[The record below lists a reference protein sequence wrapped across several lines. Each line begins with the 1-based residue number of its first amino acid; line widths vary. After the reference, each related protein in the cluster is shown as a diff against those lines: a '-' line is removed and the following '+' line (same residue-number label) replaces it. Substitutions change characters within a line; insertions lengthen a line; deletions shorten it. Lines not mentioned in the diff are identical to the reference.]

1 VIALVVLAGAAGTGK
16 TTVGRRL
23 ARCLG
28 AALLDLDTVTGP
40 LVELL
45 LEREDY
51 GSTYE
56 RTIVRPARYRALTAL
71 ALDVLA
77 GGVPVVA
84 AAPWTKELTDRAW
97 FDDLAR
103 SAQDLGGQLVVVW
116 LSCDPEIR
124 RRRLAA
130 RGLARDAAVLRQPL
144 QATPTPLV
152 PHVAV
157 DTNPNPPA

>member
-1 VIALVVLAGAAGTGK
+1 VTPLVVLAGAAGTGK

-23 ARCLG
+23 ARRLD

-45 LEREDY
+45 LERGGW
-51 GSTYE
+51 GSRYE
-56 RTIVRPARYRALTAL
+56 RTVVRPARYRALTAL
-71 ALDVLA
+71 ALEVVA
-77 GGVPVVA
+77 GGIPVVA

-103 SAQDLGGQLVVVW
+103 RAQVVDGRLVVVW

-124 RRRLAA
+124 RRRLIA
-130 RGLARDAAVLRQPL
+130 RGFTRDAAALAQPL
-144 QATPTPLV
+144 HAAPTPLI
-152 PHVAV
+152 PHIAV
-157 DTNPNPPA
+157 DTSAESV

>member
-1 VIALVVLAGAAGTGK
+1 MIPLVVLAGAAGTGK

-23 ARCLG
+23 ARRLR

-51 GSTYE
+51 GNTYE
-56 RTIVRPARYRALTAL
+56 RTIVRPARYSALTAL
-71 ALDVLA
+71 ALDILA

-84 AAPWTKELTDRAW
+84 AAPWTKELTDRGW
-97 FDDLAR
+97 FDDLDR
-103 SAQDLGGQLVVVW
+103 RAQDLGGRLVVVW

-130 RGLARDAAVLRQPL
+130 RGLARDAAVLSQPL
-144 QATPTPLV
+144 KAAPVPLIR
-152 PHVAV
+152 HVAV
-157 DTNPNPPA
+157 DTSAELA